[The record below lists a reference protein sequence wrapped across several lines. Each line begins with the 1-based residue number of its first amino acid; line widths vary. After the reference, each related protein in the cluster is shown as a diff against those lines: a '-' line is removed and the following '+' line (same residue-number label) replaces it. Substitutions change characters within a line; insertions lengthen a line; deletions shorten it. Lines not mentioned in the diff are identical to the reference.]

1 MNATPVSVARFRPR
15 WARKSLLAVSAAL
28 ASAALVLMSLTPAAA
43 RLPDEIPSNG
53 ALRGAN
59 TEIVITGTGAG
70 QTITGSAPPTVI
82 VQDPQAPYP
91 AGPPPGYVSQTT
103 FAGVIDT
110 ASVADPDLTAQM
122 YCINL
127 RVPTSVGIGYES
139 GTWEESN
146 VPNIGYVTYILNNY
160 YPTVAA
166 PAGLSTNQQAAAVQA
181 AIWYFTDGFVLAPP
195 GPGPQGP
202 VRAATAAIIA
212 AAQANGPV
220 VEPPAPD
227 VAITPA
233 TATAAEGT
241 AAGPFTVTATGA
253 TTATVSV
260 PTGYTMY
267 TDAAATTP
275 LANPSDVAP
284 GTQIWITGPGVTG
297 VETVLNARAAVTVQ
311 RGNVY
316 LYDGNTPSQTDAQ
329 RLILADTTELEAV
342 ATADVEF
349 FAIGDLTVNK
359 EFTGGAV
366 GQQGAIQL
374 AIDCGEGYTFTAD
387 IPANASTTDTSTFAG
402 IPAGNT
408 CTVTEP
414 TTGATAQ
421 VLVTTDAPQSVVM
434 ADEGAAVT
442 VTNTVEFAP
451 GSLNLVKAIA
461 GGGAGSQ
468 DEISVT
474 VSCVSG
480 LEDTF
485 VVPAGS
491 AAGDYTQTYAGL
503 PAGDVCTVAELATG
517 SNTIVEVT
525 TDAPI
530 TVTILPGAPVEA
542 RVTNTVEFR
551 PGALNLTKVIS
562 GAGAGS
568 QSQVTVSIV
577 CDSGLDET
585 LVIPAGSAAGDYT
598 QLYEDIPAGA
608 ECLITELESGA
619 NTVVEVVVGDPVTVT
634 IEPAETV
641 DAELINTVTFRPGAL
656 TVVKAITGPGAGLQ
670 SAISLSIECDNG
682 LSDTFDIP
690 AGATAGDYAQ
700 TFSDLPAGTECTV
713 TETESGANSTVSV
726 IAQTSV
732 TVTIEPGAEAQ
743 ARLTNT
749 VMNIPFMGGGV
760 LAMTGGGEALLALLA
775 GGSAVL
781 LIGLLVLAMARMR
794 AARRALTADE

>member
-1 MNATPVSVARFRPR
+1 MNATPASVARSRPR

-28 ASAALVLMSLTPAAA
+28 ASAALVLMSLTPAHA
-43 RLPDEIPSNG
+43 RLEDEVPSNG
-53 ALRGAN
+53 SLRGAN
-59 TEIVITGTGAG
+59 TEIQIAGTGAG
-70 QTITGSAPPTVI
+70 LTLTGFYPPTVI
-82 VQDPQAPYP
+82 VQDPQAAYP
-91 AGPPPGYVSQTT
+91 ATPPSGYLAETT

-110 ASVADPDLTAQM
+110 ESAIDPDLTAEM

-127 RVPTSVGIGYES
+127 RVSTSVGVGYES

-160 YPTVAA
+160 YPTVPA
-166 PAGLSTNQQAAAVQA
+166 PAGLSTDEQAAAVQA
-181 AIWYFTDGFVLAPP
+181 AIWFFTDGFVLGAQPAA
-195 GPGPQGP
+195 

-241 AAGPFTVTATGA
+241 VAGPFTVTAAGA

-297 VETVLNARAAVTVQ
+297 VTTVLNARAAVTVQ

-316 LYDGNTPSQTDAQ
+316 LYDGNTSGQTDAQ
-329 RLILADTTELEAV
+329 RLILADTAELEAV
-342 ATADVEF
+342 ATAAVEF
-349 FAIGDLTVNK
+349 YAIGDLTVNK
-359 EFTGGAV
+359 AFTGGAV

-387 IPANASTTDTSTFAG
+387 IPAGATTTDTQTFAG

-491 AAGDYTQTYAGL
+491 AAGDYTQTYADL
-503 PAGDVCTVAELATG
+503 PAGDLCTVAELATG

-530 TVTILPGAPVEA
+530 TVTILAGAPVEA

-568 QSQVTVSIV
+568 QSEVTVSIV
-577 CDSGLDET
+577 CDSGLEET

-608 ECLITELESGA
+608 ECIITELESGA

-656 TVVKAITGPGAGLQ
+656 SVVKVINGAGAGSQ
-670 SAISLSIECDNG
+670 SAIILAVACDNG
-682 LSDTFDIP
+682 LATTVTIP
-690 AGATAGDYAQ
+690 ARAAAGEHVR

-713 TETESGANSTVSV
+713 TELESGANSNVTVV
-726 IAQTSV
+726 AQTAV
-732 TVTIEPGAEAQ
+732 TVTIEPGTGAE

-749 VMNIPFMGGGV
+749 VLNVGV
-760 LAMTGGGEALLALLA
+760 LAATGGIDAQTQLMIAGAIALLLLGLLAL
-775 GGSAVL
+775 S
-781 LIGLLVLAMARMR
+781 RMLT
-794 AARRALTADE
+794 ARRNPASNE